1 MIKQPRKGINP
12 DNFPNNHIAHED
24 KTDKPLMRTKQTNP
38 FEDKTDKPLMRTK
51 QTNPFEDKT
60 DKPLLSK
67 KKLPWPRSVMNIGKG
82 MYTFNI
88 TEIKKR
94 TSK

>member
-24 KTDKPLMRTKQTNP
+24 KTDKPLMRTKH
-38 FEDKTDKPLMRTK
+38 
-51 QTNPFEDKT
+51 TNPFEDKT

-82 MYTFNI
+82 VYTFNI